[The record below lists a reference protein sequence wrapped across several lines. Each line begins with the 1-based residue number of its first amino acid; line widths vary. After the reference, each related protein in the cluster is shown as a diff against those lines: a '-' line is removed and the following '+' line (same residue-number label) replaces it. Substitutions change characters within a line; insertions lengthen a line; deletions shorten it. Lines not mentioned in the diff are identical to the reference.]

1 MKPIERRHLFIS
13 NSSPTKLERSKLDLA
28 WHARLQQID
37 GVPSMPSEDLTQ
49 ERRSR
54 CRRAAALAEVCE
66 HVRAP
71 VGADGAGAG
80 GGGRHLDAIVV
91 GGECVPDALLALRA
105 APVQRNVVALAV
117 RRVLPVAKTAVVA
130 ARPRTRAGGVRGDGC
145 SSFLLVPC
153 SHQ

>member
-1 MKPIERRHLFIS
+1 MRAAEGRR
-13 NSSPTKLERSKLDLA
+13 PVRSE
-28 WHARLQQID
+28 
-37 GVPSMPSEDLTQ
+37 GLTQ

-54 CRRAAALAEVCE
+54 RRRAAALAEVCE

-105 APVQRNVVALAV
+105 APVQ
-117 RRVLPVAKTAVVA
+117 
-130 ARPRTRAGGVRGDGC
+130 
-145 SSFLLVPC
+145 
-153 SHQ
+153 

>member
-1 MKPIERRHLFIS
+1 MRAAEGRR
-13 NSSPTKLERSKLDLA
+13 PVRSE
-28 WHARLQQID
+28 
-37 GVPSMPSEDLTQ
+37 GLTQ
-49 ERRSR
+49 ECRSR
-54 CRRAAALAEVCE
+54 RRRAAALAEVCE

-91 GGECVPDALLALRA
+91 GGERVPDALLALRA

>member
-1 MKPIERRHLFIS
+1 MRAAEGRR
-13 NSSPTKLERSKLDLA
+13 PVRSE
-28 WHARLQQID
+28 
-37 GVPSMPSEDLTQ
+37 GLTQ

-54 CRRAAALAEVCE
+54 RRRAAALAEVCE

-91 GGECVPDALLALRA
+91 GGERVPDALLAFRA